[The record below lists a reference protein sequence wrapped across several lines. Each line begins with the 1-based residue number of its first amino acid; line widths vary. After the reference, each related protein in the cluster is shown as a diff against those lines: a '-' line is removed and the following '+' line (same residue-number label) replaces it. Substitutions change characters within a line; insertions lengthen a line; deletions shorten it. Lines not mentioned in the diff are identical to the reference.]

1 MERKSNKTIFFSSRT
16 KDFYFLSN
24 FFPSEF
30 TENGIVY
37 KTVEHYFQSEKFE
50 NDEELK
56 HLVIN
61 AETPRACKRL
71 GRINKIDPL
80 T

>member
-56 HLVIN
+56 HLVISPAN
-61 AETPRACKRL
+61 FICFTT
-71 GRINKIDPL
+71 N